1 MISEDRQTVSGAF
14 AKIESHEELCA
25 ERYATIHSAIG
36 DIKGL
41 LKWCAASAA
50 AAAAAVIWALLQFNF
65 QASTARITANAARI
79 TELEQRPP
87 VTVVQ
92 SQGQH

>member
-1 MISEDRQTVSGAF
+1 MSEDRLTVTGAY

-36 DIKGL
+36 DIKAL
-41 LKWCAASAA
+41 LKWSAGSLA
-50 AAAAAVIWALLQFNF
+50 CAAAAVIWFLLQ
-65 QASTARITANAARI
+65 ANASGTSQRL
-79 TELEQRPP
+79 TDLERRAP